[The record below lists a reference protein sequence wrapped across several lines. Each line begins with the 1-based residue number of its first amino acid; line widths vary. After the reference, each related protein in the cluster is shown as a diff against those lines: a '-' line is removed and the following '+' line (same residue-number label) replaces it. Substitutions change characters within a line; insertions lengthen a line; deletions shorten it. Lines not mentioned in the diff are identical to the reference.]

1 MHHWYQHL
9 FSPLTRAGKRLRL
22 LSILVGVI
30 VLVLT
35 FATVVQADTTPVTYY
50 ACVNNSSGTIHMIA
64 ADGTCS
70 TGEQKLNWNNIGPQ
84 GPAGLAGAT
93 GPAGPIGPVG
103 PVGPKGDIGPAGP
116 IGPAGADGAVGPV
129 GPVGPQGPKGDPG
142 PAGPAGADGAVG
154 PIGPQGLKGD
164 PGPAGPQGPS
174 GVSAGFATANAN
186 HIVFDGNPVPVALLN
201 LPAGN
206 FIISAMVTV
215 QGSGLV
221 ECTLHP
227 GGPTFAAAG
236 PLNGAANLSLTDTL
250 NFPGGSV
257 PLFCFAL
264 NGGQFTLISASMT
277 AVQLDKLQN
286 Q

>member
-1 MHHWYQHL
+1 MQHWYQHL

-116 IGPAGADGAVGPV
+116 IGPAGADGAVGP
-129 GPVGPQGPKGDPG
+129 
-142 PAGPAGADGAVG
+142 VG